1 MNSFNYMSLHLCA
14 WVQSYRNFIK
24 FYKRKGEKYITNLI
38 LRFNYIKSETFCSKI
53 QTKCLILC
61 HNYRR
66 KYMPGMK
73 IYKGEFEKQL
83 ELLLAPEIKAG
94 FPSPAQDYMR
104 ESLDFNRDF
113 IRHPEATFY
122 GRVDGDSMV
131 DAGIDDGD
139 IAVIDRSLEAQ
150 DGDIVVGY
158 VNGEFTIKFLDL
170 KHKADG
176 YIVLRPANKKY
187 DPIRVDEYDE
197 FEVWGVVVWTI
208 KNWKR

>member
-1 MNSFNYMSLHLCA
+1 
-14 WVQSYRNFIK
+14 
-24 FYKRKGEKYITNLI
+24 
-38 LRFNYIKSETFCSKI
+38 LRFDCIKTENFCPEI

-66 KYMPGMK
+66 KTMSGMK
-73 IYKGEFEKQL
+73 IYKGEFDKQL

-150 DGDIVVGY
+150 DGDIIVGY

-176 YIVLRPANKKY
+176 YIELRPANKKY
-187 DPIRVDEYDE
+187 DPIRVEEYDE

-208 KNWKR
+208 KNWRRY

>member
-1 MNSFNYMSLHLCA
+1 MS
-14 WVQSYRNFIK
+14 
-24 FYKRKGEKYITNLI
+24 
-38 LRFNYIKSETFCSKI
+38 
-53 QTKCLILC
+53 
-61 HNYRR
+61 
-66 KYMPGMK
+66 GMK
-73 IYKGEFEKQL
+73 IYKGEFDKQL
-83 ELLLAPEIKAG
+83 ELLLAPQIKAG
-94 FPSPAQDYMR
+94 FSSPAQDYMR

-122 GRVDGDSMV
+122 GRVDGDSME
-131 DAGIDDGD
+131 DAGIHDGD

-187 DPIRVDEYDE
+187 DPIRAEEYDD

-208 KNWKR
+208 KNWRSHYCPVKVD